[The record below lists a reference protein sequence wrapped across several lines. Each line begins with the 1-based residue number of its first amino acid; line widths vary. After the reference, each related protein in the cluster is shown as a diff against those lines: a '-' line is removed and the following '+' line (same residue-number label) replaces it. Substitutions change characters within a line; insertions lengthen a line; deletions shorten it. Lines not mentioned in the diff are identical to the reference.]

1 MKSAVSLSK
10 DIYWIGANDM
20 DTDLFEGI
28 WPLPRGVA
36 YNAYLID
43 DEKVAVIDTVKK
55 GFLPQFIEKIQSVLG
70 AGRSIDYLIVNHM
83 EPDHSGA
90 MKVLRDLFPGIQI
103 VANAKTLDFLKGFYG
118 IEDNIKVVE
127 DKETL
132 SLGKHSLTFYL
143 TPMVHWPETMVTY
156 ENTSQ
161 TLFSADAFGGFG
173 VLQGGIFDDEVD
185 LDYYENEILRYYS
198 NIVAKYSPMVQKALA
213 KLKGLPIKTIASTH
227 GAIFR
232 KDPAYIVD
240 RYDRWSRQDT
250 EKGVV
255 IVYSS
260 MYGHTQTMAEAIAR
274 AIACEGIETI
284 RLHNV
289 SRSHLSFILTD
300 IWRYRGL
307 ILGSSTYNM
316 KLSPYMD
323 MLVSTLDNDKL
334 KNRVIGVFGS
344 YSWSGGAVKALRA
357 YAEGS
362 GNTLLEPVVEAKHA
376 PDDEAIEQCR
386 LLGKN
391 MAKNL

>member
-1 MKSAVSLSK
+1 MKHAVEISDK
-10 DIYWIGANDM
+10 IYWIGVNDM

-55 GFLPQFIEKIQSVLG
+55 GYLPQFIEKIQSVLG
-70 AGRSIDYLIVNHM
+70 DKPIDYLVVNHM
-83 EPDHSGA
+83 EPDHSGSV
-90 MKVLRDLFPGIQI
+90 KILRQLYPNMEI
-103 VANAKTLDFLKGFYG
+103 VANQKTLDFLKGFYG
-118 IEDNIKVVE
+118 IEDGIKIMG
-127 DKETL
+127 DKETID
-132 SLGKHSLTFYL
+132 LGDKSLTFYM
-143 TPMVHWPETMVTY
+143 TPMVHWPETMMTY
-156 ENTSQ
+156 ESKTQ

-185 LDYYENEILRYYS
+185 LEYYENEILRYYS
-198 NIVAKYSPMVQKALA
+198 NIVAKYSPMVQRALA
-213 KLKGLPIKTIASTH
+213 KLQGVPIKVIASTH
-227 GAIFR
+227 GAVFR
-232 KDPAYIVD
+232 KNPSYIVE
-240 RYDRWSRQDT
+240 RYDRWSKQET

-274 AIACEGIETI
+274 SLACAGVEQI

-300 IWRYRGL
+300 IWKYKGL
-307 ILGSSTYNM
+307 ILGGSTYNM

-334 KNRVIGVFGS
+334 KNRVFGVFGS
-344 YSWSGGAVKALRA
+344 YSWSGGAVKALRE
-357 YAEGS
+357 YAEKS
-362 GNTLLEPVVEAKHA
+362 GNQLLEPVVEAKHA
-376 PDDEAIEQCR
+376 PDDNFIEMCR
-386 LLGKN
+386 QLGKN
-391 MAKNL
+391 MAESL

>member
-1 MKSAVSLSK
+1 MKHAVEISDK
-10 DIYWIGANDM
+10 IYWIGVNDM

-55 GFLPQFIEKIQSVLG
+55 GYLPQFIEKIQAVLG
-70 AGRSIDYLIVNHM
+70 DRPIDYLVVNHM
-83 EPDHSGA
+83 EPDHSGSV
-90 MKVLRDLFPGIQI
+90 KILRQLYPNIEI
-103 VANAKTLDFLKGFYG
+103 VANQKTLDFLKGFYG
-118 IEDNIKVVE
+118 IEDGIKVMG
-127 DKETL
+127 DKETID
-132 SLGKHSLTFYL
+132 LGNKSLTFYM
-143 TPMVHWPETMVTY
+143 TPMVHWPETMMTY
-156 ENTSQ
+156 ENKTQ

-198 NIVAKYSPMVQKALA
+198 NIVAKYSPMVQRALA
-213 KLKGLPIKTIASTH
+213 KLQDVPIKVVASTH
-227 GAIFR
+227 GAVFR
-232 KDPAYIVD
+232 KNPAYIVE
-240 RYDRWSRQDT
+240 RYDRWSKQET

-274 AIACEGIETI
+274 SLACAGVEQI

-300 IWRYRGL
+300 IWKYKGL
-307 ILGSSTYNM
+307 ILGGSTYNM

-334 KNRVIGVFGS
+334 KNRVMGVFGS
-344 YSWSGGAVKALRA
+344 YSWSGGAVKALKE
-357 YAEGS
+357 YAEKS
-362 GNTLLEPVVEAKHA
+362 GNQLLEPVVEAKHA
-376 PDDEAIEQCR
+376 PDDNFLDMCR
-386 LLGKN
+386 QLGKN
-391 MAKNL
+391 MAESL